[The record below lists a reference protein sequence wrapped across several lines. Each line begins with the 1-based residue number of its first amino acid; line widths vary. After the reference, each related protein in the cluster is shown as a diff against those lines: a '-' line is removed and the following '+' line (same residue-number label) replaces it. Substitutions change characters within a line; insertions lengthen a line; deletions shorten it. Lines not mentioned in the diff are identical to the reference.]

1 MALSKEQI
9 AAEVAAKGFELV
21 DASGYKNMD
30 SDIVVACGKGHK
42 FVTNVHAVRHP
53 SFQCPECAR
62 SSFQVERPK
71 AVPTKA
77 LGGFRI
83 IAFDQA
89 TYKMGMSVWDDGKLV
104 YYDLFQFNDQIT
116 EVRLA
121 KIERLLSEVVVPIWK
136 PDLVVFE
143 DIQEQGGIKGMKTF
157 KILAMLLGVCVT
169 TMERLGVKYI
179 TYAPVVWRK
188 EFGAISGG
196 RSAEKNWA
204 VNKVHEL
211 TGQWVNEDTSEAILI
226 GYSAWRKYQKPQ
238 VSLW

>member
-9 AAEVAAKGFELV
+9 AAEVEAKGFKLV

-30 SDIVVACGKGHK
+30 SDIVVECQHGHK
-42 FVTNVHAVRHP
+42 FVTNVHAIRHP
-53 SFQCPECAR
+53 SFQCPECAKAQ
-62 SSFQVERPK
+62 FTMVKPK
-71 AVPTKA
+71 AVPLKQP
-77 LGGFRI
+77 GDYRI

-89 TYKMGMSVWDDGKLV
+89 TYKMGMSIWDNGHLA

-116 EVRLA
+116 EVRLV
-121 KIERLLSEVVVPIWK
+121 KIERLLSEVVIPLWK
-136 PDLVVFE
+136 PDLIVFE

-169 TMERLGVKYI
+169 TAEKLGIKHI
-179 TYAPVVWRK
+179 EYAPVVWRK

-196 RSAEKNWA
+196 RQAEKSWA

-226 GYSAWRKYQKPQ
+226 GYSAYRKVQRPG
-238 VSLW
+238 LW